1 MQTKIEQFQTFAFPN
16 QDRVRTVVLAGI
28 AVLALFVSMYVYVV
42 GKIVFDVVA
51 QRGAES
57 SIRASQSAISSLEA
71 DYYVKIQSVTLADAG
86 QVGLSESRDTLF
98 ASRSDFNATAFLS
111 N

>member
-1 MQTKIEQFQTFAFPN
+1 MQTKIEQLQTLAFPN
-16 QDRVRTVVLAGI
+16 QNRIRAVVLVGLAI
-28 AVLALFVSMYVYVV
+28 LALFVSMYVYVV

-57 SIRASQSAISSLEA
+57 SIRSSQSAISSLEV
-71 DYYVKIQSVTLADAG
+71 DYYAKIKTVTLADAG
-86 QVGLSESRDTLF
+86 SVGLSESRDTIYV
-98 ASRSDFNATAFLS
+98 SRADANATAFLV